1 MSMRAAAD
9 RKLAELVKIW
19 DEHRN
24 IKCNQSEEE
33 SLRLLEL
40 KIKAPLKAL
49 MKKRETRTGTGRE
62 PPFVNDMDWME
73 IAAVGLSLYNTEIS
87 SYKTWKDIHPSQAD
101 SSDTI
106 NNLQR
111 LLAKVILQ
119 CIEKDRLTKALR
131 ESCKKWAIQGREDDI
146 FNAAFITGK
155 AAVLFDQVQLM
166 NRNEPGPSGMGCNI
180 Q

>member
-1 MSMRAAAD
+1 MKRQFVVYQFTFTFTIVRDLRPLGCQRAALTATLD
-9 RKLAELVKIW
+9 DHIFPAK
-19 DEHRN
+19 N
-24 IKCNQSEEE
+24 
-33 SLRLLEL
+33 
-40 KIKAPLKAL
+40 
-49 MKKRETRTGTGRE
+49 
-62 PPFVNDMDWME
+62 
-73 IAAVGLSLYNTEIS
+73 

-111 LLAKVILQ
+111 LLAKAILH

-155 AAVLFDQVQLM
+155 AAVLFD
-166 NRNEPGPSGMGCNI
+166 
-180 Q
+180 